1 MSTYTFF
8 ARPRMSVLC
17 DRPMGLRPYVGR
29 EPSNVHISSCTRP
42 RNEACTERGPYVLW
56 ATYIPSNP
64 CSMLLSDASVA
75 NLEGVGGGG
84 FIPTPLRPTVQCSNL
99 SRENSTFLKQNNQDE
114 YQHRCCCCFF
124 QEESTLKAKGKA
136 CVQAFC
142 ATVFVCK

>member
-29 EPSNVHISSCTRP
+29 EPSTCTFPHALAPGTKHARSEDHMYFGQLTYP
-42 RNEACTERGPYVLW
+42 ATPAVCCLATLASPTWGLW
-56 ATYIPSNP
+56 
-64 CSMLLSDASVA
+64 
-75 NLEGVGGGG
+75 GGGG
-84 FIPTPLRPTVQCSNL
+84 SFPHRSDQRYSV
-99 SRENSTFLKQNNQDE
+99 RTFPVKTRHLKRNNQDE

-136 CVQAFC
+136 CVEAFC
-142 ATVFVCK
+142 ATFFVCN

>member
-29 EPSNVHISSCTRP
+29 EPSTCTFPHALAPGTKHARSEDHMYFGQLTYP
-42 RNEACTERGPYVLW
+42 
-56 ATYIPSNP
+56 ATPAV
-64 CSMLLSDASVA
+64 CCLATLASPTW
-75 NLEGVGGGG
+75 GGE

-99 SRENSTFLKQNNQDE
+99 SRENSTFLKRNNQDE

-136 CVQAFC
+136 CVEAFC
-142 ATVFVCK
+142 ATFFVCN